1 MRFYHL
7 SLKFLFL
14 MTLFI
19 LPAVIVAQS
28 DKEDQ
33 PDADLR
39 TPYDAMYTHLY
50 YLQRGTH
57 YKPNMAAR
65 PFYKTGEAAED
76 LAIKLKQILDG
87 KGLQVALSLVPE
99 NPDYRDTTTKKN
111 VYIPFP
117 DKYPQIY
124 LDRNKITK
132 KWRFSRE
139 TERAIPE
146 IHKQVYPF
154 GSDRL
159 LSLLPEVGQQRFL
172 GLALWQYIG
181 VLILGAIAFLL
192 YFVSSRLF
200 GFIIRVIANSRLG
213 KDLFDRKIVRKIAGI
228 LSSLFVVYL
237 LYVFTPILQFPINFA
252 FYLLLILKL
261 STTVLVVLLALRTVS
276 FFRSYLEML
285 TARTTTTTDEH
296 LLPIIIRIVN
306 VVIVGAGL
314 IHALSVFDVN
324 VTALVAGLSLGG
336 LAVALAAQE
345 TLRNLLGSMMLYA
358 DRPFQIG
365 DFVDV
370 GGVTGTVVDIGFRS
384 TRIRT
389 PDTSIVSVPNG
400 NLMNETINN
409 LGERE
414 LRRFNTTVGVA
425 YHTPPNLI
433 EAFIKGLREIAVNHP
448 NTSNQDYY
456 IHLNNMGASSLDV
469 MFIVYFKTNDWA
481 VELNWKEEVIFS
493 ILRLAEALGVQIA
506 FPSTSVYLESMP
518 ERKALIPE
526 YKDELVEAEE
536 RLQAF
541 MREFKDKFHGNKD
554 RISGSSDGSS
564 SNEDLGE

>member
-1 MRFYHL
+1 MRFYQL
-7 SLKFLFL
+7 SFKFLFL
-14 MTLFI
+14 IPFL
-19 LPAVIVAQS
+19 LLSVVLLGQS
-28 DKEDQ
+28 DDEEK
-33 PDADLR
+33 PDADLS

-50 YLQRGTH
+50 YLQRGAH

-65 PFYKTGEAAED
+65 PFYKTGADAEE

-99 NPDYRDTTTKKN
+99 DPNYRDTTTKKS

-117 DKYPQIY
+117 EKFPQIY

-154 GSDRL
+154 GSDQL
-159 LSLLPEVGQQRFL
+159 LNLLPEVGQQRFL
-172 GLALWQYIG
+172 GLALWQYVGI
-181 VLILGAIAFLL
+181 LILGTIAFLL
-192 YFVSSRLF
+192 YFISSRIF

-213 KDLFDRKIVRKIAGI
+213 KDLFDKKIVRKIAGI

-285 TARTTTTTDEH
+285 TSRTATTTDEH

-306 VVIVGAGL
+306 VVIVGAGI

-414 LRRFNTTVGVA
+414 LRRFSTTVGVA
-425 YHTPPNLI
+425 YHTPSNLI
-433 EAFIKGLREIAVNHP
+433 EAFIKGLREMALNHP

-469 MFIVYFKTNDWA
+469 MFIVYFKTDDWA
-481 VELNWKEEVIFS
+481 VELAWKEEIIFS
-493 ILRLAEALGVQIA
+493 ILRLAEVLGVQIA

-526 YKDELVEAEE
+526 YKDELIEAEE

-541 MREFKDKFHGNKD
+541 MRDFKDKFHGNTD
-554 RISGSSDGSS
+554 RIAGSTDGSK